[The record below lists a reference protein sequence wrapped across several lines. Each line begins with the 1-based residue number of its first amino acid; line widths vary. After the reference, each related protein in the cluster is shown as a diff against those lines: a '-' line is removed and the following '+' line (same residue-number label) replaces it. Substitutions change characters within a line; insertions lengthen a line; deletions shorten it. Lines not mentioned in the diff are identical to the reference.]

1 MSKYVKELIQGE
13 LEQRVAD
20 GDVKEFIVFNLMG
33 VPGVENNVM
42 RGELK
47 QKGVEMFVVKNSL
60 FRRALRSKNMESAC
74 GLFSGPCAV
83 AYGGDSIVDAA
94 KELVDWAKKIKAVTL
109 KGAFLDGVVL
119 DGNAAKDL
127 AKMPTRRELQS
138 QIASCIMSPAS
149 QIAGALIGP
158 GSKVAGCVK
167 TIIEK
172 AEEKEAA

>member
-47 QKGVEMFVVKNSL
+47 QKGVQMFVVKNSL

-74 GLFSGPCAV
+74 DLFNGPCTV

-94 KELVDWAKKIKAVTL
+94 KELEDWAKKVKAIDL
-109 KGAFLDGVVL
+109 KGAFLDGMVL
-119 DGNAAKDL
+119 DAKAAKAL
-127 AKMPTRRELQS
+127 AKMPTRRELHA
-138 QIASCIMSPAS
+138 QIAACVMSPAS
-149 QIAGALIGP
+149 EIAGALVGP
-158 GSKVAGCVK
+158 SSLIAGCVK

-172 AEEKEAA
+172 AEEKDAA

>member
-33 VPGVENNVM
+33 VPGVETNVM

-47 QKGVEMFVVKNSL
+47 QKGVEVFVVKNSL
-60 FRRALRSKNMESAC
+60 FRRALRNKNMESAC
-74 GLFSGPCAV
+74 DLFNGPCAV

-94 KELVDWAKKIKAVTL
+94 KELVDWAKKVKAVQF
-109 KGAFLDGVVL
+109 KGAFLDGAIL
-119 DGNAAKDL
+119 DGDAAKAL
-127 AKMPTRRELQS
+127 ATMPTRRELQG
-138 QIASCIMSPAS
+138 QIAACIMSPAS
-149 QIAGALIGP
+149 QIAGALVGP
-158 GSKVAGCVK
+158 SSKIAGCVK

>member
-20 GDVKEFIVFNLMG
+20 GHVKEFIVFNLMG

-60 FRRALRSKNMESAC
+60 FKRALRGQDMESAC
-74 GLFSGPCAV
+74 DLFSGPCTV

-94 KELVDWAKKIKAVTL
+94 KELVDWAKKVKSIQL
-109 KGAFLDGVVL
+109 KGAFLDGAVL
-119 DGNAAKDL
+119 DGKAANAL
-127 AKMPTRRELQS
+127 AKMPTRRELHA
-138 QIASCIMSPAS
+138 QIASCAMSPAS

-158 GSKVAGCVK
+158 SSIIAGCVE
-167 TIIEK
+167 TLIEN
-172 AEEKEAA
+172 AEKDAA

>member
-20 GDVKEFIVFNLMG
+20 GEVSEFLVFNLMG

-47 QKGVEMFVVKNSL
+47 AKGVEMFVVKNSL
-60 FRRALRSKNMESAC
+60 FRRALRNKNLESAC
-74 GLFSGPCAV
+74 DLFNGPCAV

-94 KELVDWAKKIKAVTL
+94 KELVDWAKKVKAVEL
-109 KGAFLDGVVL
+109 KGAFLDGMIL
-119 DGNAAKDL
+119 DDKGAKAL

-138 QIASCIMSPAS
+138 QIAACIMSPAS
-149 QIAGALIGP
+149 EIAGALVGP
-158 GSKVAGCVK
+158 SSKIAGCVK

-172 AEEKEAA
+172 AEKDAA

>member
-60 FRRALRSKNMESAC
+60 FRRALRKKNMESAC
-74 GLFSGPCAV
+74 DLFNGPCAV

-94 KELVDWAKKIKAVTL
+94 KELVDWAKKVKAVQF
-109 KGAFLDGVVL
+109 KGAFLDGAIL
-119 DGNAAKDL
+119 DGDAAKAL
-127 AKMPTRRELQS
+127 AKMPTRRELQG
-138 QIASCIMSPAS
+138 QIAACIMSPAS
-149 QIAGALIGP
+149 QIAGALVGP
-158 GSKVAGCVK
+158 SSMIAGCVK